1 MNDTEQASSKAQ
13 APPETLQEKLA
24 KIKFVN
30 PTTGQ
35 THSWEKCAYVKG
47 LARKIHQTLHLIDIE

>member
-1 MNDTEQASSKAQ
+1 MNDAEQATSQVQ

-30 PTTGQ
+30 PNTGQ
-35 THSWEKCAYVKG
+35 AHPWEKCAYVKG
-47 LARKIHQTLHLIDIE
+47 LARKIHQTLQLIDTE